1 MYEIRC
7 VSDYDF
13 SFQESKKRSVCRS
26 VFRSIYCRC
35 SFRQPIIQLTAIP
48 SAMMIK
54 ISDNENKQSSNSIV
68 LRDGKGIYLM
78 YEIVDYENGKYTIKL
93 KSETES
99 FEE

>member
-26 VFRSIYCRC
+26 VFRSIY
-35 SFRQPIIQLTAIP
+35 
-48 SAMMIK
+48 
-54 ISDNENKQSSNSIV
+54 
-68 LRDGKGIYLM
+68 
-78 YEIVDYENGKYTIKL
+78 EIVDYENGKYTIKL